1 MIEDRRKVTWAS
13 YKNTFRRIH
22 IITITVLIIG
32 IGIDFINQDYFFYTY
47 YIDFLTILVWIG
59 ALILL
64 LTKKC
69 RPSVCFGIAAYGLCI
84 NILVSIAESSDL
96 ANILMHF
103 NRNTVFLALI
113 LTLTAYFVNK
123 YHAFVMAGIYVLFL
137 VFYSLIKTPALLQSS
152 ITVMF
157 AVVAYSFIIYF
168 FVQLQERTQ
177 DELNDI
183 NNQVMMQNEEL
194 TQQQEEITTQKDELS
209 RQKLLIESRNNE
221 ILDGI
226 RFAKSIQESVLSK
239 ESDIAK
245 YFSQHFVISKPKS
258 VISGDFF
265 WVKEWKGRLFLSL
278 IDCTGH
284 GVPGALVSML
294 ANMYLGRAFI
304 ELENPSPDKIL
315 NYISNA
321 IAQELRL
328 VDNFHSRIG
337 MDIACVCFDF
347 EKMEMEYAA
356 AFSPLYMIRR
366 DNLTQFEPTKLMIG
380 FAKDEKLEY
389 KNELIHL
396 KKGDRIY
403 LFSDG
408 ITDQFGGSLDK
419 KFGYKR
425 FRNALVDTN
434 HKSMEM
440 QKELFH
446 KKWLN
451 WKSDQIQTD
460 DILLIGIEI

>member
-1 MIEDRRKVTWAS
+1 MEDKRRVTWAT
-13 YKNTFRRIH
+13 YKNTFRKIH
-22 IITITVLIIG
+22 IITITMLILG
-32 IGIDFINQDYFFYTY
+32 IGLDFISQKYFYYTY
-47 YIDFLTILVWIG
+47 YVDFFTILLWT
-59 ALILL
+59 ATLILL

-69 RPSVCFGIAAYGLCI
+69 KPAVCFGFAAYGLCF
-84 NILVSIAESSDL
+84 NILVSIAQSPDST
-96 ANILMHF
+96 NILIHF

-113 LTLTAYFVNK
+113 MTLTAYFVNK
-123 YHAFVMAGIYVLFL
+123 YHAFIMAGIYVLFL
-137 VFYSLIKTPALLQSS
+137 VFYSILKTPILLESS
-152 ITVMF
+152 FTVMF

-168 FVQLQERTQ
+168 FVRLQERTL

-183 NNQVMMQNEEL
+183 NNYVMQQNEEL
-194 TQQQEEITTQKDELS
+194 TQQQEEIKSQRDELS
-209 RQKLLIESRNNE
+209 RQKLLIESRNIE

-226 RFAKSIQESVLSK
+226 KFAKSIQESVLSK

-245 YFSQHFVISKPKS
+245 YFTQHFVISKPKT

-265 WVKEWKGRLFLSL
+265 WVKEWKGKLYLSL
-278 IDCTGH
+278 VDCTGH
-284 GVPGALVSML
+284 GVPGALVSMM

-380 FAKDEKLEY
+380 FVKDEKLEY
-389 KNELIHL
+389 KNEMIHM
-396 KKGDRIY
+396 KKGDRFY

-434 HKSMEM
+434 HKSLEM

-451 WKSDQIQTD
+451 WKSDHRQTD
-460 DILLIGIEI
+460 DFLLIGVEI

>member
-1 MIEDRRKVTWAS
+1 MEDKRRVTWAN
-13 YKNTFRRIH
+13 YKNTFRKIH
-22 IITITVLIIG
+22 IVTVIVLILG
-32 IGIDFINQDYFFYTY
+32 IGLDFIHQDLFFYTY
-47 YIDFLTILVWIG
+47 YIDFLTIAAWIG
-59 ALILL
+59 TLILL

-69 RPSVCFGIAAYGLCI
+69 KPSVCFGVAAYVLCF
-84 NILVSIAESSDL
+84 NILVSVAQSSDL
-96 ANILMHF
+96 TNILIHF
-103 NRNTVFLALI
+103 NRNTVFLTLI

-123 YHAFVMAGIYVLFL
+123 YHAFIIAGIYVLFL
-137 VFYSLIKTPALLQSS
+137 VFYSILKTPLLLESS
-152 ITVMF
+152 FTVMF

-168 FVQLQERTQ
+168 FVRLQERTL

-183 NNQVMMQNEEL
+183 NNHVMQQNEEL
-194 TQQQEEITTQKDELS
+194 TQQQEEIKSQRDELS
-209 RQKLLIESRNNE
+209 RQKLLIESRNIE

-226 RFAKSIQESVLSK
+226 KFAKSIQESVLSK

-245 YFSQHFVISKPKS
+245 YFNQYFVISKPKT

-265 WVKEWKGRLFLSL
+265 WVKEWKGKLYLSL
-278 IDCTGH
+278 VDCTGH
-284 GVPGALVSML
+284 GVPGALVSMM

-304 ELENPSPDKIL
+304 ELENPSPGKIL

-321 IAQELRL
+321 IANELRL

-337 MDIACVCFDF
+337 MDIACVCVDF

-356 AFSPLYMIRR
+356 AFNPLYLIRR
-366 DNLTQFEPTKLMIG
+366 DNLIQFEPTKLMIG
-380 FAKDEKLEY
+380 LASEEKVEY
-389 KNELIHL
+389 KNDFITI
-396 KKGDRIY
+396 KKGDRFY

-408 ITDQFGGSLDK
+408 ITDQFGGSVDK

-425 FRNALVDTN
+425 FRNALLDTN

-440 QKELFH
+440 QKELFR

-451 WKSDQIQTD
+451 WKSDRSQTD
-460 DILLIGIEI
+460 DVLLIGVEI